1 MRVLGMDL
9 GSRRVKICSMVEG
22 QIEKQE
28 KYGTVDFYKNYCKNI
43 DGKIHVNFEKLG
55 FSIADKNIATGY
67 GRNNMG
73 LYGFEIINELKAHT
87 YGAMFATGLKE
98 FGVDYLVPSSQIF
111 TMLNI
116 FQLQNVSFDGVKTE
130 VIFYFTF

>member
-43 DGKIHVNFEKLG
+43 DGKIPVDCEK
-55 FSIADKNIATGY
+55 
-67 GRNNMG
+67 
-73 LYGFEIINELKAHT
+73 
-87 YGAMFATGLKE
+87 
-98 FGVDYLVPSSQIF
+98 
-111 TMLNI
+111 
-116 FQLQNVSFDGVKTE
+116 
-130 VIFYFTF
+130 